1 VPLFEDRFQ
10 PIYERLDAAGAVVY
24 IHPTYP
30 VGVEVMEKYM
40 LMPMVGFLMDT
51 TLAVAG
57 LVYSGTLERYE
68 NITWVLGHLGG
79 AVPYLAE
86 RFDRGFEAYPACR
99 EHCTI
104 RPSEQLRQLYYDT
117 VNFDPACLD
126 LAIEFAGVEHIVAGS
141 DYPHQVGS
149 LDKMKSS
156 IAGLDVTEED
166 RAKILGGNAKRILG
180 LA

>member
-1 VPLFEDRFQ
+1 MMIKHLGVAVL
-10 PIYERLDAAGAVVY
+10 AAGAMMTNAADWPNWRGPLY
-24 IHPTYP
+24 NGSSPDETNLP
-30 VGVEVMEKYM
+30 VK
-40 LMPMVGFLMDT
+40 FSKT
-51 TLAVAG
+51 
-57 LVYSGTLERYE
+57 E
-68 NITWVLGHLGG
+68 NIKWVVGHLGG

-104 RPSEQLRQLYYDT
+104 RPSEQLRRLFYDT

-126 LAIEFAGVEHIVAGS
+126 LAIEFAGVDHIVAGS

-149 LDKMKSS
+149 IDKMKSS
-156 IAGLDVTEED
+156 IAGLDISED
-166 RAKILGGNAKRILG
+166 DREKILGGNASRILG